1 MELIIYNSSDRTF
14 SSAQNKI
21 LYYSEKP
28 DFKWGSYWKLA
39 AATVGVATLAEI
51 VKLVSKRYHYKAK
64 DSLLTQRN
72 TRINQL
78 ARNYAEEGFSAETN
92 PTLIKKYYNE
102 LTQLTAQT
110 IAIERESGKYKDS
123 HRADYQSP
131 NTFNMIIAPYIAL
144 LQVILVR
151 GVHVIAGTE
160 IGADRRSFEIV
171 FDPDHINV
179 EDVVRDPFRTV
190 VFKYPWPSHG
200 FKVKSS
206 VGDAEANKLI
216 DATNKF
222 LAENPKFL
230 SIRLR

>member
-1 MELIIYNSSDRTF
+1 
-14 SSAQNKI
+14 
-21 LYYSEKP
+21 
-28 DFKWGSYWKLA
+28 
-39 AATVGVATLAEI
+39 
-51 VKLVSKRYHYKAK
+51 
-64 DSLLTQRN
+64 
-72 TRINQL
+72 
-78 ARNYAEEGFSAETN
+78 
-92 PTLIKKYYNE
+92 
-102 LTQLTAQT
+102 
-110 IAIERESGKYKDS
+110 
-123 HRADYQSP
+123 
-131 NTFNMIIAPYIAL
+131 MIIAPYIAL

-160 IGADRRSFEIV
+160 IGADRRSFELV

-190 VFKYPWPSHG
+190 VFKYSWPSHG

-206 VGDAEANKLI
+206 VGDTEANKLI